1 MNSVHK
7 QILVAVIC
15 ALTTVTV
22 NAQTPERVETRIG
35 TLNFERGFPTEETK
49 QKVFDEID
57 YQRAV
62 QAYMWAYPAV
72 SFEALRIGFKRDLG
86 VDYNDLGIADSFSGP
101 EGLLLTSND
110 TTIYGLANVDL
121 GKGPIVLEM
130 PPGPIVGMISDFWQ
144 RSTIDVG
151 LPGPDGGKG
160 GKFLILPPGYK
171 GDVPQSGYFVVRG
184 TTNNYNL
191 MVRGI
196 IPSLE
201 KKDVG
206 VANIKQLKVYP
217 LSESAN
223 PKPNKF
229 TSFSGKK
236 MNTLPPMGMAYWETL
251 SAFINNNPVEDR
263 DLFYMGMLKPLGIEK
278 GKPFKPD
285 ARQRAILEEAA
296 RIGDAFARVTLFNG
310 DDRFQKGHPFPGAH
324 WQWVFQSN
332 AVQRTD
338 SYGQVDERLHYTYGA
353 IYTSPALGIMKP
365 GPGGNYVQVFMDK
378 DGNRLD
384 GGKSYHLHVPAKAPA
399 AAFWSITVYDAVNR
413 SQVQT
418 ASNDAARSSLDKLQ
432 TNSDGSIDLYFG
444 PTSPAGKEANW
455 VQTLPGKGWYPMF
468 RFYSPTAGLFDGT
481 WKLPDIELMK

>member
-1 MNSVHK
+1 
-7 QILVAVIC
+7 
-15 ALTTVTV
+15 
-22 NAQTPERVETRIG
+22 
-35 TLNFERGFPTEETK
+35 
-49 QKVFDEID
+49 
-57 YQRAV
+57 
-62 QAYMWAYPAV
+62 
-72 SFEALRIGFKRDLG
+72 
-86 VDYNDLGIADSFSGP
+86 
-101 EGLLLTSND
+101 
-110 TTIYGLANVDL
+110 
-121 GKGPIVLEM
+121 M
-130 PPGPIVGMISDFWQ
+130 PPGPIVGIISDFWQ

-196 IPSLE
+196 IPSLDQ
-201 KKDVG
+201 KDAG
-206 VANIKQLKVYP
+206 VANIKRVKVYP

-296 RIGDAFARVTLFNG
+296 RIGDAIGRVTLFYG

-332 AVQRTD
+332 AVQQTD
-338 SYGQVDERLHYTYGA
+338 TYGQVDERLHYTYGA

-384 GGKSYHLHVPAKAPA
+384 GGKSYRLHVPAKAPA
-399 AAFWSITVYDAVNR
+399 AAFWSITLYDAATR
-413 SQVQT
+413 SQIQN

-432 TNSDGSIDLYFG
+432 TNADGSIDLYFG
-444 PTSPAGKEANW
+444 PTSPAGKEATGSRRFPARAGTRCSASTPRPRACLTGHGSCRTSSSSSREDRHETHIEH
-455 VQTLPGKGWYPMF
+455 QADCAKGELGVEWRYLDYDLKSDGPITDLNFNGPAAGVVF
-468 RFYSPTAGLFDGT
+468 R
-481 WKLPDIELMK
+481 W